1 MNVRDISTNIS
12 IFCAESIIHKHLQ
25 YRKTMGP
32 LTVELRAKLH
42 AFKLHV

>member
-1 MNVRDISTNIS
+1 MFETFRLTSVF
-12 IFCAESIIHKHLQ
+12 FCAESIIHKHLQ